1 MSILDAIFRFV
12 PYGRM
17 NAVAP
22 SPQSGELTELQ
33 INDRGQLRVTTD
45 AATTLWSDSGVVVAE
60 KVVKGTAGRVH
71 QILGRN
77 TGGSAVYVF
86 IFNHAAAGG
95 SRPANG
101 LATELFLPIKVEAG
115 EAFALELPRARAF
128 STGLY
133 WGASST
139 DATFTYASGA
149 TLAIAV
155 EYE

>member
-22 SPQSGELTELQ
+22 SPENGQLTELQ

-45 AATTLWSDSGVVVAE
+45 AAITSWADAGVVAAE

-77 TGGSAVYVF
+77 TGGSTVYVF
-86 IFNHAAAGG
+86 FFNHASAGG

-101 LATELFLPIKVEAG
+101 VTTELFLPIKVDAG

-139 DATFTYASGA
+139 DEDFTYASGA
-149 TLAIAV
+149 TLAISV